1 MGPKWV
7 PKLVPN
13 GFQNGP
19 QNGSQNGP
27 KMGPKMVR
35 CWSKK
40 GPLFDA
46 FFDRFYNK
54 FDVVFRWLLSLFLL
68 LSVSFLFP
76 FFSFPLFS
84 VWLFPLTSVPFS
96 SHAFFVCFSFPF
108 RLIGKSMTIN
118 EKHFKMKSAT
128 EQVQKARNGYVSS
141 CEAAK
146 RGGEAAEVAPRAGL

>member
-1 MGPKWV
+1 M
-7 PKLVPN
+7 
-13 GFQNGP
+13 
-19 QNGSQNGP
+19 
-27 KMGPKMVR
+27 
-35 CWSKK
+35 
-40 GPLFDA
+40 LFWDH
-46 FFDRFYNK
+46 FYNK

-84 VWLFPLTSVPFS
+84 VRFFPLTSVPFS

-108 RLIGKSMTIN
+108 CLIGKSMTIN
-118 EKHFKMKSAT
+118 EKHFKTKSET

-146 RGGEAAEVAPRAGL
+146 RGGEAAEVAPKGKLISVASGAYCCFTTVPSGPHCYMHGKDG